1 MILIENGELMADDR
15 MLTNVVEL
23 AEEGIVFHLFFLAND
38 ENKSVKIE
46 EVREIDFENVTEH
59 LLQGE
64 SVFIAPKCVQ
74 KLGICL
80 TTKSVSEKEAPR
92 PWYID
97 HI

>member
-1 MILIENGELMADDR
+1 MILIDNGELMADEK

-23 AEEGIVFHLFFLAND
+23 AEEDVVFHLFFLAND

-46 EVREIDFENVTEH
+46 EVREVDFESITEH

-92 PWYID
+92 PWYIA